1 MFSTNPGKYG
11 LEKKPDLDTFDV
23 ISNEEVSVTDVLK
36 DLPTN
41 NVTLIIIKYLHI
53 TSLWNYIDILL
64 LFILNDI
71 DILLISWS

>member
-11 LEKKPDLDTFDV
+11 LKKKTDLDTFDV

-71 DILLISWS
+71 DILLIS

>member
-1 MFSTNPGKYG
+1 MFSTYPGKYG

-71 DILLISWS
+71 DILLIS

>member
-53 TSLWNYIDILL
+53 TSLWSYIDILL

-71 DILLISWS
+71 DILLIS

>member
-11 LEKKPDLDTFDV
+11 LKKKTDLDTFDV
-23 ISNEEVSVTDVLK
+23 ISNEEVSVTDALK

-41 NVTLIIIKYLHI
+41 NVTLIIFKYLHI

-71 DILLISWS
+71 DILLIS

>member
-11 LEKKPDLDTFDV
+11 LEKKPDFDTFDV

-71 DILLISWS
+71 DILLIS

>member
-23 ISNEEVSVTDVLK
+23 INNEEVSVTDVLK

-71 DILLISWS
+71 DILLIS

>member
-41 NVTLIIIKYLHI
+41 NVTLIIVKYLHI

>member
-11 LEKKPDLDTFDV
+11 LEKNPDFDTFDV

-71 DILLISWS
+71 DILLIS

>member
-11 LEKKPDLDTFDV
+11 LKKKTDLDTFDV

-41 NVTLIIIKYLHI
+41 NVTLIIFKYLHI

-71 DILLISWS
+71 DILLIS

>member
-11 LEKKPDLDTFDV
+11 LKKKTDLDTFDV

-41 NVTLIIIKYLHI
+41 NVTLIIFKYLHI
-53 TSLWNYIDILL
+53 TSFWNYIDILL

-71 DILLISWS
+71 DILLIS